1 MTITIT
7 EKEYL
12 AISQILDQV
21 NTDYEA
27 ASDEQYL
34 NTMAANINLVNK
46 VLSKYREAK
55 RRADDFRLAR
65 ECVRKKS
72 NGRLS
77 EKDIDKAARI
87 LVREFREYKA
97 NGGVFKKD

>member
-7 EKEYL
+7 EKEYF
-12 AISQILDQV
+12 AISQILDQAC
-21 NTDYEA
+21 TDYEA

-46 VLSKYREAK
+46 VISKYREAK
-55 RRADDFRLAR
+55 KRASDFRLAR
-65 ECVRKKS
+65 ACVREKS

-87 LVREFREYKA
+87 LVRKIREDDAKQQ
-97 NGGVFKKD
+97 KR

>member
-1 MTITIT
+1 M
-7 EKEYL
+7 
-12 AISQILDQV
+12 LDQV

-55 RRADDFRLAR
+55 KRADDFRLAR
-65 ECVRKKS
+65 ECVREKS

-87 LVREFREYKA
+87 LVREFRECKA
-97 NGGVFKKD
+97 KGGVFKKD